1 MVMFKWVLQGLPGWH
16 SGWGISLANAGVM
29 GLIPGPGSRATESV
43 SQNYWA
49 QALEATAMRSP
60 CTTMKTCPHSPQL
73 EKAQSSTPKNKVKVA
88 QLWPTLCDLMG
99 SLVHGLLQSRILEW
113 VAFSFSRGSS
123 QSRDWTQVSCT
134 AGGFLTSWATREA
147 QNQSINKF

>member
-1 MVMFKWVLQGLPGWH
+1 MFKWVLQGLPWWH

-29 GLIPGPGSRATESV
+29 GLIPGLGSRATESV

-73 EKAQSSTPKNKVKVA
+73 EKAQSSPKINESESCSVVA
-88 QLWPTLCDLMG
+88 NSLRPHGLYSPWNSPVQNTGVG
-99 SLVHGLLQSRILEW
+99 SLFLLQGIFPIQGLNPSLLHCRWIPYQL
-113 VAFSFSRGSS
+113 SHKGSPK
-123 QSRDWTQVSCT
+123 
-134 AGGFLTSWATREA
+134 
-147 QNQSINKF
+147 SINK